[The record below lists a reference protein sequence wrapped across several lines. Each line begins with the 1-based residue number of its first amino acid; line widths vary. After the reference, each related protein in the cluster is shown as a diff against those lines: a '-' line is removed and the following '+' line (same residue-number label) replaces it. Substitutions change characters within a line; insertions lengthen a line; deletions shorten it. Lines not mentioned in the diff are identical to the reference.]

1 MDGMRLGGTGVEEY
15 DWLLQHGNFQGD
27 LGEYV
32 RIAKE
37 DGSYYLAKVNTAR
50 LKPKRIGSYKTLK
63 ALCSR
68 HKLDIIVAGGEDRM
82 QSGRLTMDPVFL
94 LAPV

>member
-32 RIAKE
+32 RIAKK
-37 DGSYYLAKVNTAR
+37 DGSYYLAKANDAR
-50 LKPKRIGSYKTLK
+50 LKSKRIGSYKTLK

-68 HKLDIIVAGGEDRM
+68 HKLDITMAGGEDRM
-82 QSGRLTMDPVFL
+82 QSGRLTMDPVFF

>member
-1 MDGMRLGGTGVEEY
+1 MRLGGTGVEEY

-37 DGSYYLAKVNTAR
+37 DGSYYLAKANDAR
-50 LKPKRIGSYKTLK
+50 LKSKRIGSYK
-63 ALCSR
+63 
-68 HKLDIIVAGGEDRM
+68 
-82 QSGRLTMDPVFL
+82 P
-94 LAPV
+94 

>member
-1 MDGMRLGGTGVEEY
+1 
-15 DWLLQHGNFQGD
+15 
-27 LGEYV
+27 
-32 RIAKE
+32 
-37 DGSYYLAKVNTAR
+37 
-50 LKPKRIGSYKTLK
+50 LK

-68 HKLDIIVAGGEDRM
+68 HKLDITMAGGEDRM